1 MNAVK
6 KKDAQQYDDDGHPYG
21 VEPLGNI
28 FLGRS
33 SNCRPRGLGTL
44 AVFDDERMLDLM
56 GFASARCLGRLACVS
71 RALYVFAHVNDLW
84 KGLVMQEMARRPGQA
99 VQTSGAFW
107 KTTLQHINATPCG
120 GVADGGSAPRAPH
133 VPHIPL
139 KVSGFFSDLLFQPH
153 HCATAAIKPE
163 WVERSTVDRRK
174 GLSPTNFRKLY
185 EEPNKPVVLTDAA
198 ASWPALR
205 EWTRD
210 KLLMAHGG
218 LRLHAGGLEF
228 ALKDYLVYA
237 EESKDE
243 LPLYVFDKRFA
254 DKCADLGEE
263 YSVPEVFSED
273 LFSVLGKE
281 RRPDHRWLIAGPA
294 RSGSSFHVD
303 PNCTSAWNAT
313 VSGKKKWIM
322 FPPGET
328 PPGVHP
334 SEDGLDLAAPV
345 SITEWFLNFY
355 EECHAPGRKSRP
367 LECVVSAGEVVFVPM
382 GWWHCVL
389 NLEWSVAITQNFVS
403 SVNLPHVIS
412 FLLTQKHLISG
423 LPADERGDLGER
435 FISAL
440 AAKHPELGA
449 EEMAAAATAAAADGA
464 DGGAVDGDVTS
475 AVGSFHAGKK
485 LLRRRRGGDS
495 KRPRLWEKL
504 KAGVSSDVAAA
515 ATVGGCAND
524 RVAGNGTGVG
534 MGVGVHAVVGG
545 KGGVDDGGGTG
556 PGRGADLGGGGGFS
570 FGFSFA

>member
-1 MNAVK
+1 MVPNVGRSRIL
-6 KKDAQQYDDDGHPYG
+6 DDGHPYG
-21 VEPLGNI
+21 VEPRGNI

-33 SNCRPRGLGTL
+33 SNCKPKGLGTL
-44 AVFDDERMLDLM
+44 AVFDDERVLELL
-56 GFASARCLGRLACVS
+56 GFMDASCLGRLAYVS
-71 RALYVFAHVNDLW
+71 RALYVFSHVEELW
-84 KGLVMQEMARRPGQA
+84 KGLVVQEMARRPGQGME
-99 VQTSGAFW
+99 TRDGW
-107 KTTLQHINATPCG
+107 KTTLQHITAVGPP
-120 GVADGGSAPRAPH
+120 AGSSGEGAGAKGRKSAPH
-133 VPHIPL
+133 VPL

-163 WVERSTVDRRK
+163 WVRRSTVDRRA
-174 GLSPTNFRKLY
+174 GLTPEEFRRLY

-198 ASWPALR
+198 ASWPALDK
-205 EWTRD
+205 WTRD
-210 KLLMAHGG
+210 KLSKAHGD

-228 ALKDYLVYA
+228 ALTDYLRYA
-237 EESKDE
+237 EESRDE

-254 DKCADLGEE
+254 DKCPELGRE
-263 YSVPEVFSED
+263 YEVPHVFPDD
-273 LFSVLGKE
+273 LFSALGKD

-313 VSGKKKWIM
+313 VSGRKKWIM

-355 EECHAPGRKSRP
+355 QDCHAPGRKVRP

-403 SVNLPHVIS
+403 RVNLPHVVR

-423 LPADERGDLGER
+423 LPPDQREDLGDR
-435 FISAL
+435 FVSAL
-440 AAKHPELGA
+440 ESERPDLGVT
-449 EEMAAAATAAAADGA
+449 EMAALAKVSLSGRS
-464 DGGAVDGDVTS
+464 GGGGSSSGGNS
-475 AVGSFHAGKK
+475 A
-485 LLRRRRGGDS
+485 

-504 KAGVSSDVAAA
+504 KKSGEG
-515 ATVGGCAND
+515 TVGNTG
-524 RVAGNGTGVG
+524 VAGGGGRGST
-534 MGVGVHAVVGG
+534 AVENEDEDG
-545 KGGVDDGGGTG
+545 KGGEKKGGGFEGATG
-556 PGRGADLGGGGGFS
+556 GSGGFS
-570 FGFSFA
+570 FGFSFS